1 MTWWMQ
7 SESVEVFIKFE
18 QSKACMR
25 HHSEKCV
32 CPANIVPGVWMLLGS
47 YSGLITS
54 KTMNKIARKKDWK
67 RL

>member
-1 MTWWMQ
+1 
-7 SESVEVFIKFE
+7 
-18 QSKACMR
+18 MR

-67 RL
+67 RLELLAL